1 MGKLYKAEKLNIK
14 TRAELLASINTNYWK
29 DLRPDTGELPLGY
42 GDRPIDVRPGFSPR
56 SDLIDHLESFD
67 SLLSICILLSKS

>member
-1 MGKLYKAEKLNIK
+1 MGKLYKVEKLDIK

-42 GDRPIDVRPGFSPR
+42 GD
-56 SDLIDHLESFD
+56 
-67 SLLSICILLSKS
+67 